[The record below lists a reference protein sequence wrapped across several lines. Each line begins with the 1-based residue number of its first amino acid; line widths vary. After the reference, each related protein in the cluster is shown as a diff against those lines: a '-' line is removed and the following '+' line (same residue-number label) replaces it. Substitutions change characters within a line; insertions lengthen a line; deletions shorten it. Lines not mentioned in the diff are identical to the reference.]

1 MFLCSFISF
10 RGLHYYFWYRCK
22 WDCFWGV
29 VFFFFSF
36 LFFSLL
42 FFSNL
47 SFCGV
52 IIGVYRRNRFRYI
65 DFVFFLWT
73 RGLLCRLGCTRP
85 HPLPTRSLQF
95 PKPLEDSWGVGV
107 GGGGAAGVGA
117 GMGVVVEGRFRAIH
131 SNRPHSTPS
140 FKCRKLSV
148 KV

>member
-1 MFLCSFISF
+1 MPGCFFVPLFLFVFFIIIFGTIVSGIVW
-10 RGLHYYFWYRCK
+10 GL
-22 WDCFWGV
+22 
-29 VFFFFSF
+29 FFFF
-36 LFFSLL
+36 FFL

-52 IIGVYRRNRFRYI
+52 IIGVYRRHRFRYI
-65 DFVFFLWT
+65 QFVFFLWT

-107 GGGGAAGVGA
+107 GGGGGAGVGA
-117 GMGVVVEGRFRAIH
+117 GMGVAVEGRFRAIH
-131 SNRPHSTPS
+131 SNGPHSTPS

>member
-1 MFLCSFISF
+1 MPGCFFVPLFLFVFFIIIFGTMVSGIVW
-10 RGLHYYFWYRCK
+10 GL
-22 WDCFWGV
+22 
-29 VFFFFSF
+29 FFFFF
-36 LFFSLL
+36 LFI
-42 FFSNL
+42 SNL

-52 IIGVYRRNRFRYI
+52 IIGVYRRHRFRYI
-65 DFVFFLWT
+65 QFVFFLWT

-107 GGGGAAGVGA
+107 GGGGGAGVGA
-117 GMGVVVEGRFRAIH
+117 GMGVAVEGRFRAIH
-131 SNRPHSTPS
+131 SNGPHSTPS

>member
-1 MFLCSFISF
+1 M
-10 RGLHYYFWYRCK
+10 GLFGGC
-22 WDCFWGV
+22 
-29 VFFFFSF
+29 FFFF
-36 LFFSLL
+36 FFL

-52 IIGVYRRNRFRYI
+52 IIGVYRRHRFRYI
-65 DFVFFLWT
+65 QFVFFLWT

-107 GGGGAAGVGA
+107 GGGGGAGVGA
-117 GMGVVVEGRFRAIH
+117 GMGVAVEGRFRAIH
-131 SNRPHSTPS
+131 SNGPHSTPS